1 METKISVLV
10 AEPSEEYRAAYARAI
25 AREADME
32 LVAQTDNGL
41 RAEALVDEFQ
51 PDVVVL
57 DLVLASVDGM
67 SLLARLQ
74 AKEKPPRVIVTSAI
88 YNDEVLMECADLG
101 TMYFMQ
107 KPVDPPLL
115 VYRIRQTARPRRR
128 TGSLF
133 ASIASPCRKFQ

>member
-25 AREADME
+25 ARETDME

-57 DLVLASVDGM
+57 DLVLAYYEEPDDPELDKEFFEEGITFITDQPKR
-67 SLLARLQ
+67 ANRL
-74 AKEKPPRVIVTSAI
+74 
-88 YNDEVLMECADLG
+88 
-101 TMYFMQ
+101 
-107 KPVDPPLL
+107 
-115 VYRIRQTARPRRR
+115 
-128 TGSLF
+128 
-133 ASIASPCRKFQ
+133 